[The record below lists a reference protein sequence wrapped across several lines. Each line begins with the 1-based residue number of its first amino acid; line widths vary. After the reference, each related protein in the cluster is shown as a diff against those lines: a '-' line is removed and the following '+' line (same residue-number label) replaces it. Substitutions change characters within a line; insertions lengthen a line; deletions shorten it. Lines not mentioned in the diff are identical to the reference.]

1 MEDSRYK
8 PLDIEAKWQK
18 HWEDK
23 HLFRAG
29 ERAGAPPAYVLA
41 MFPYPSGAMHMG
53 HTRVYTL
60 SDVIARTMRMRGH
73 DVLHP
78 MGYDS
83 LGLPAENA
91 AIKDGLHP
99 AVRTGMNIEGFRA
112 DLKSL
117 GLSFDWTREF
127 STHEPEYYRWNQWF
141 FLRMLERGI
150 VYRRTARVNWC
161 PGCHTVLANE
171 QVLDGLCWRCDS
183 TVENRRI
190 PEWAFRI
197 TAYAD
202 ELLSDLDKLT
212 EWPERITSMQRNWI
226 GRSEGAQI
234 EFPLVDDESVKI
246 PIFTTRLD
254 TVFGCTYMVIA
265 PEHPLLAKFVA
276 PERKAELDAFA
287 ARVIAERKADR
298 GAAEARKEGV
308 FTGAYARNPFTG
320 EAIPVWAANFVVAD
334 YGTGA
339 VMSVPAHDARDFEF
353 AKEYGLPIVSVIA
366 PEQMSLPSFDSATTE
381 AAFTADGILQ
391 NSGGFDGLTSS
402 AARRTLADR
411 AQAQGFGR
419 AAVTYHL
426 RDWGFSRQRYWG
438 TPIPI
443 VYCDACDP
451 GHEGIP
457 VPDDQLPVRL
467 PGPDEMDVKL
477 VLSGTGEPPL
487 AKIPSFV
494 DTSCPKC
501 GGPARREVETMDTF
515 VDSCW
520 YFARFLSPKDDRA
533 PFERSE
539 AAKWLPVDTYIGGP
553 EHAVLHL
560 LYFRFWTKV
569 MQELGLCEVR
579 EPATRLITQ
588 GIVNGPDGRKM
599 SKRLGNVVSPKE
611 IVAKYGADV
620 TRLFILFSAPP
631 QEDMKWSDEQ
641 LDGTWRFVNRVW
653 RNFHASLPAMR
664 AAGQGVE
671 REAQSGTAAHEL
683 RKKTH
688 KTVRKFLRDLDALQ
702 FNTCIAG
709 LMELNNKIQEL
720 GAPGADEPLAGAL
733 REAWETFALLIQPL
747 APHLGAELWSEL
759 GRTEEILLMP
769 LPEFDEALVVDDVVT
784 YAVQVNGKLRGEVQV
799 SADADDESIKA
810 LAQANEK
817 VSAHLDGKTVRKA
830 IVVRGRLVNFVAN

>member
-1 MEDSRYK
+1 MEDSRYQASQV
-8 PLDIEAKWQK
+8 ESRWQK
-18 HWEDK
+18 HWEEQ

-29 ERAGAPPAYVLA
+29 ERTGAPTAYVLA

-60 SDVIARTMRMRGH
+60 SDVIARTLRMRGH

-99 AVRTGMNIEGFRA
+99 AIRTVKNIEGFRE

-117 GLSFDWTREF
+117 GLGFDWTREI
-127 STHEPEYYRWNQWF
+127 STHEPQYYRWNQWF
-141 FLRMLERGI
+141 FLRMRERGI

-161 PGCHTVLANE
+161 PGCNTVLANE

-183 TVENRRI
+183 KVEDRRI

-202 ELLSDLDKLT
+202 ELLTDLDKLP
-212 EWPERITSMQRNWI
+212 EWPDRITSMQRNWI
-226 GRSEGAQI
+226 GRSEGAHV
-234 EFPLVDDESVKI
+234 EFPVVGSDVKI

-254 TVFGCTYMVIA
+254 TIFGCTYMVIA
-265 PEHPLLAKFVA
+265 PEHPLLAKLVS
-276 PERKAELDAFA
+276 PEKQKELQAFA
-287 ARVIAERKADR
+287 EKVVAERKADR
-298 GAAEARKEGV
+298 GAAEAKKEGV
-308 FTGAYARNPFTG
+308 FTGAYAINPFTG
-320 EAIPVWAANFVVAD
+320 EQVPVWAANFVVAD

-339 VMSVPAHDARDFEF
+339 VMSVPAHDQRDFEF
-353 AKEYGLPIVSVIA
+353 ARQY
-366 PEQMSLPSFDSATTE
+366 SLPMKAVVADAADGALLDPATAE
-381 AAFTADGILQ
+381 AAFAADGVLR
-391 NSGGFDGLTSS
+391 NSGEFDGLPS
-402 AARRTLADR
+402 AEARRAMADR
-411 AQAQGFGR
+411 AQKNGFGR
-419 AAVTYHL
+419 PAVTYHL

-451 GHEGIP
+451 EHQGIP
-457 VPDDQLPVRL
+457 VPDDQLPVRM
-467 PGPDEMDVKL
+467 PGPDEMDIKL

-494 DTSCPKC
+494 ETTCPKC

-520 YFARFLSPKDDRA
+520 YFARFLSPRDDRA

-539 AAKWLPVDTYIGGP
+539 AAKWLPIDTYIGGP

-569 MQELGLCEVR
+569 MQELGLCDVR
-579 EPATRLITQ
+579 EPAKRLITQ

-599 SKRLGNVVSPKE
+599 SKRLGNVVSPKD

-620 TRLFILFSAPP
+620 TRLFILFAAPP
-631 QEDMKWSDEQ
+631 QEDLKWSDEQ
-641 LDGTWRFVNRVW
+641 VEGIWRFQNRVW
-653 RNFHASLPAMR
+653 RNFNQALPAML
-664 AAGQGVE
+664 AAPEGA
-671 REAQSGTAAHEL
+671 EASAASGSAAHEL

-688 KTVRKFLRDLDALQ
+688 KTIRKFVRDLDALQ

-709 LMELNNKIQEL
+709 LMELNNKIQET
-720 GAPGADEPLAGAL
+720 GAPAEGDTALAGAL
-733 REAWETFALLIQPL
+733 REAWATFALLMQPL
-747 APHLGAELWSEL
+747 APHMACELWSRLGREEEL
-759 GRTEEILLMP
+759 GLQP
-769 LPEFDEALVVDDVVT
+769 LPAFDEALVQDEVVT

-799 SADADDESIKA
+799 PADAADDAIKA
-810 LAQANEK
+810 AARAVEK
-817 VSAHLDGKTVRKA
+817 VVPHLEGKTIRKE
-830 IVVRGRLVNFVAN
+830 IVVKGRLVNFVAN

>member
-1 MEDSRYK
+1 ME
-8 PLDIEAKWQK
+8 PKWQK
-18 HWEDK
+18 LWEDK

-29 ERAGAPPAYVLA
+29 ERKGAPPAYVLE

-60 SDVIARTMRMRGH
+60 GDVIARTLRMRGH

-99 AVRTGMNIEGFRA
+99 AVRTVMNIEGFRQ

-117 GLSFDWTREF
+117 GLGIDWTREF

-141 FLRMLERGI
+141 FLRMRERGI

-183 TVENRRI
+183 KVETRRI

-202 ELLSDLDKLT
+202 ELLSDLDKLP

-226 GRSEGAQI
+226 GRSEGAHV
-234 EFPLVDDESVKI
+234 EFPVVGHEDVTI
-246 PIFTTRLD
+246 PVFTTRID
-254 TVFGCTYMVIA
+254 TIFGCTYMVIA
-265 PEHPLLAKFVA
+265 PEHPLLAKFLS
-276 PERKAELDAFA
+276 PEKAVELKAFA
-287 ARVIAERKADR
+287 DVVIAERKADR
-298 GAAEARKEGV
+298 GAAETKKQGV
-308 FTGAYARNPFTG
+308 FTGAYATNPFTG
-320 EAIPVWAANFVVAD
+320 ESIPVWAANFVVAD

-339 VMSVPAHDARDFEF
+339 VMSVPAHDQRDFEF
-353 AKEYGLPIVSVIA
+353 AKQYNLPIKAVIA
-366 PEQMSLPSFDSATTE
+366 SPEDGTLLDPPTAE
-381 AAFTADGILQ
+381 AAFTDDGVLHHSEHF
-391 NSGGFDGLTSS
+391 SGLASL
-402 AARRTLADR
+402 AARRSMADR
-411 AQAQGFGR
+411 AQALGFGR

-451 GHEGIP
+451 DHQGIA

-467 PGPDEMDVKL
+467 PGPEEADIKL

-487 AKIPSFV
+487 AKVPSFYE
-494 DTSCPKC
+494 TTCPKC

-539 AAKWLPVDTYIGGP
+539 AAKWLPIDTYIGGP

-569 MQELGLCEVR
+569 MQELGLCDVR
-579 EPATRLITQ
+579 EPVKRLITQ

-599 SKRLGNVVSPKE
+599 SKRLGNVVSPRE

-620 TRLFILFSAPP
+620 TRLFILFAAPP
-631 QEDMKWSDEQ
+631 QEDLKWNDEQ
-641 LDGTWRFVNRVW
+641 LDGTFRFVNRVW

-664 AAGQGVE
+664 QAAPGAETKAV
-671 REAQSGTAAHEL
+671 SGTPAHEL

-688 KTVRKFLRDLDALQ
+688 KTIRKFIRDLDALQ

-709 LMELNNKIQEL
+709 LMELNNKIQET
-720 GAPGADEPLAGAL
+720 GAPAEGDEILAGAL
-733 REAWETFALLIQPL
+733 REAWERFALLMQPL
-747 APHLGAELWSEL
+747 APHLASELWSLL
-759 GRTEEILLMP
+759 GRTEELLLEP
-769 LPEFDEALVVDDVVT
+769 LPAFDEALVQDDVVT
-784 YAVQVNGKLRGEVQV
+784 YAVQVNGKLRGEVQI
-799 SADADDESIKA
+799 SADADDEAVKA
-810 LAQANEK
+810 AASEHEK
-817 VSAHLDGKTVRKA
+817 VQQHLEGKTVRKV
-830 IVVRGRLVNFVAN
+830 IVVKGRLVNFVAN